1 MAVDKVM
8 RYAMIRRA
16 TLRVQKSS
24 KVRRSNLLLAK
35 EVSALDRQDYK
46 SNISWH
52 DTDKFVNYHFNDVY
66 QANNKDEEWN

>member
-16 TLRVQKSS
+16 AMKVQKSS
-24 KVRRSNLLLAK
+24 KVRKSNLLLAK
-35 EVSALDRQDYK
+35 EVEALDRGDYK

-52 DTDKFVNYHFNDVY
+52 DTDRYVNAHFNDVY
-66 QANNKDEEWN
+66 KATNNEEWN

>member
-1 MAVDKVM
+1 MAVDKAM

-16 TLRVQKSS
+16 ALKVRKSS

-35 EVSALDRQDYK
+35 EVAVLDGQDYK

-52 DTDKFVNYHFNDVY
+52 DTDKYVGAHFNDVY
-66 QANNKDEEWN
+66 NANKESY